1 MINNFLDINKMSDED
16 DDTKRFKGSNI
27 LFHEFYDET
36 DGRTHVV
43 GEPYETEAELA
54 WLKKKCEKKNENY
67 ISMSLDYYKANR
79 DVINAWKI
87 PKKDA
92 EDIEIDPDWLEEV
105 IEKQLEKENKT
116 EKRKAMEE
124 YNQARIEND
133 FIKEESAKQ
142 RYRSIVDKEKAIKVA
157 STKEEKLQRFRNR
170 KKEKILNN

>member
-1 MINNFLDINKMSDED
+1 MISVYMINNFLDINKMSDED

-105 IEKQLEKENKT
+105 IEK
-116 EKRKAMEE
+116 
-124 YNQARIEND
+124 
-133 FIKEESAKQ
+133 
-142 RYRSIVDKEKAIKVA
+142 
-157 STKEEKLQRFRNR
+157 
-170 KKEKILNN
+170 